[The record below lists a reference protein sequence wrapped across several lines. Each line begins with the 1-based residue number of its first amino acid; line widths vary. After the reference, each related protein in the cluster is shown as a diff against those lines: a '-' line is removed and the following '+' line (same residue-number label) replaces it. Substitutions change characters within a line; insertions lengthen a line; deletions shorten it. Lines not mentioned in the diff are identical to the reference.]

1 MACPVKFVNIFSVKK
16 MKSSI
21 NSDPIN
27 HQGIVQS
34 IGNQSVIVSI
44 SAATACSG
52 CHAEGGCTLSGKE
65 EKIIEVSGSYNVAKG
80 DNVTILMSQSMGYA
94 ALFLGYL
101 LPLVSVIIM
110 LIVLSS
116 LGVSELISG
125 LLSLAVLIPYYA
137 VLFLFR
143 KRINKKFTF
152 TLKV

>member
-1 MACPVKFVNIFSVKK
+1 

-21 NSDPIN
+21 SSDPIN

-34 IGNQSVIVSI
+34 IGNHSVIVSI

-65 EKIIEVSGSYNVAKG
+65 EKIIEVSGSYNVAPG
-80 DNVTILMSQSMGYA
+80 DNVTILMNQSMGFT

-101 LPLVSVIIM
+101 FPLVLVIVM
-110 LIVLSS
+110 LVILSY
-116 LGVSELISG
+116 LGVSEFISG
-125 LLSLAVLIPYYA
+125 VSSLAAIVPYYTG
-137 VLFLFR
+137 LFFFR

>member
-1 MACPVKFVNIFSVKK
+1 

-21 NSDPIN
+21 SSDPIS

-34 IGNQSVIVSI
+34 IGNHSITVSI

-65 EKIIEVSGSYNVAKG
+65 EKIIEVTGSYNVAIG
-80 DNVTILMSQSMGYA
+80 DNVTILMNQSMGFT

-101 LPLVSVIIM
+101 FPLVLVIIM
-110 LIVLSS
+110 LVILSS
-116 LGVSELISG
+116 VGVNEFISG
-125 LLSLAVLIPYYA
+125 IASISALIPYYTG
-137 VLFLFR
+137 LYFFR

-152 TLKV
+152 TLNV